1 MSLVKEQMLSG
12 DIAVN
17 DAPEYCWS
25 DGRTTAIKP
34 TPCVKYS

>member
-1 MSLVKEQMLSG
+1 MSLAKEQMLSG

-25 DGRTTAIKP
+25 GGQQQQ
-34 TPCVKYS
+34 